1 VSGASS
7 GEPLGCYFFHCKDT
21 WQTCRKPCIFNV
33 SFICTYNPGMIF
45 FSYLTD
51 FSYFSVKMKFRKLQD
66 TVRTGQKWHFWN
78 GCRLFQ
84 LPYSLSRIIPDKI
97 SKITEK
103 NHPWVICTNKRNIK
117 NTRFPTSLPC
127 IFAMKKI
134 TTKRFTWGCTAHL
147 IMETD
152 CVHYSLK
159 SRFCFL

>member
-1 VSGASS
+1 MSGASS

-51 FSYFSVKMKFRKLQD
+51 FSYFSVKMKFRNLQD

-84 LPYSLSRIIPDKI
+84 LPYSLSRIIPDNSSCFRQECFI
-97 SKITEK
+97 SKGRCLKFIKKKKNSDQDIAEILLRLELNPNQSIDQCIFITVS
-103 NHPWVICTNKRNIK
+103 HNKR
-117 NTRFPTSLPC
+117 
-127 IFAMKKI
+127 
-134 TTKRFTWGCTAHL
+134 
-147 IMETD
+147 
-152 CVHYSLK
+152 
-159 SRFCFL
+159 